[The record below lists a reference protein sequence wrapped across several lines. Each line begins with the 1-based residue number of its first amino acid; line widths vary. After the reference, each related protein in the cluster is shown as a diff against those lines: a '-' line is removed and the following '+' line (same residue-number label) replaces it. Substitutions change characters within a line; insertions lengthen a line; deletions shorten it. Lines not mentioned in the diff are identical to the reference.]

1 MLTRLSV
8 TNLAVV
14 EKGEAVFS
22 AGLNVL
28 TGETGA
34 GKSVLMNAL
43 ALVCGER
50 ADSSVVR
57 EGASEAV
64 VEAEFHLE
72 EGAVAK
78 RVSQV
83 LEETGLPPLEDG
95 DLLIRRVV
103 GASSGG
109 KIRVNDAAATLNTLR
124 RLAAG
129 LVDIHGARS
138 NQKVLEEKF
147 QRDSLDSFGDASKEV
162 NGYAAAYAA
171 LSDIS
176 RRLAQLK
183 ATAEGGVGEESEMLS
198 YQIAEIEAAALTQDD
213 ETLDER
219 HAAAAHA
226 GDFIENAN
234 FITESL
240 GGDDGA
246 VARLASLAPR
256 FNEIARFMPE
266 AERWAEDV
274 RSLTVQIEELS
285 RGVAEAAL
293 KYEDAGGEL
302 EELDR
307 RLTLVNRLKRKYG
320 GSVSAILEKLEAK
333 KARLGEL
340 ADIDARIASLVGEE
354 SAAREAAVAAAEKLT
369 AKRRKAAKKLSDAVT
384 KELRDLAFAQ
394 ARFSVRLEPCSLES
408 HGADR
413 VTYIFEPNP
422 GEGARPL
429 SDIASSGE
437 TARVMLALKNVIAAH
452 DETDLLVFDEID
464 ANVGG
469 ETGRAVGEKMKAV
482 SGLRQVIA
490 ITHLPQSAA
499 YGSRH
504 LVVSKSV
511 ALGRTRT
518 EIHPVEGEERIRE
531 IARMLGGEK
540 STSVV
545 KKHAEELLSLSR

>member
-8 TNLAVV
+8 ANLAVV
-14 EKGEAVFS
+14 EKAEAVFS

-34 GKSVLMNAL
+34 GKSVLMGAL
-43 ALVCGER
+43 ALVSGDR
-50 ADSSVVR
+50 ADSGVVR
-57 EGASEAV
+57 DGASEAV

-72 EGAVAK
+72 EGPVAR
-78 RVSQV
+78 RVASV
-83 LEETGLPPLEDG
+83 LEEAGLPPLEDG
-95 DLLIRRVV
+95 YLVVRRAV
-103 GASSGG
+103 GSSSGG
-109 KIRVNDAAATLNTLR
+109 KIRVNDAAATLGTLR
-124 RLAAG
+124 RLASG

-147 QRDSLDSFGDASKEV
+147 QRETLDSFGDASRAAAA
-162 NGYAAAYAA
+162 YAAAYAA
-171 LSDIS
+171 LADVS
-176 RRLAQLK
+176 RRLAALR
-183 ATAEGGVGEESEMLS
+183 ATAEGGAGEESDMLA
-198 YQIAEIEAAALTQDD
+198 YQIAEIEAAGLSEDD

-234 FITESL
+234 FITEAL

-246 VARLASLAPR
+246 VSRLASLAPR
-256 FNEIARFMPE
+256 FREIARFVPE
-266 AERWAEDV
+266 AERWAEEAQA
-274 RSLTVQIEELS
+274 LTAGMEELS
-285 RGVAEAAL
+285 RSVADAAV
-293 KYEDAGGEL
+293 KFEDASVDL

-320 GSVSAILEKLEAK
+320 AGVTGILAKLEEK
-333 KARLGEL
+333 KARLAEL
-340 ADIDARIASLVGEE
+340 GNLEERIADLEREE
-354 SAAREAAVAAAEKLT
+354 AAARAVAAAAAEKLSE
-369 AKRRKAAKKLSDAVT
+369 KRLKAAKKLADAVT

-394 ARFSVRLEPCSLES
+394 AKFSVRVEPCALEP

-429 SDIASSGE
+429 ADIASSGE

-482 SGLRQVIA
+482 SALRQVIA

-499 YGSRH
+499 YASRH
-504 LVVSKSV
+504 LVVAKTV
-511 ALGRTRT
+511 ADGRTRT
-518 EIHPVEGEERIRE
+518 AIRPVEGEERIRE

-545 KKHAEELLSLSR
+545 KKHAEELISLSR